1 MDSALILH
9 LTHPVCLARA
19 EARTQ
24 QHACLAGWTQKPRG
38 RGRGSTSRSTRQSQE
53 VSVLPAV
60 LVSHIVGR
68 SEIMDFGFCFLLPTE
83 QGQVPAYRGPRRQQR
98 QSLIN
103 QGTARWTSDLWGLG
117 GDEHQNELQR
127 PRKRVWMPQD
137 PFTPGKT
144 EREAGRECQ
153 WLWHTLFS
161 AREDNGVAS
170 WFTTV
175 ALTHIVIRFCMQ
187 YQNRPL
193 ERRKNWKSLVLPSLF
208 MQLGEVSFSYNA
220 ECLQH
225 SSLAEAIVTAP

>member
-1 MDSALILH
+1 MGGRRSWTLAFASCSRRSRGRSRHTEGPGDSNASHSLIKEQQGGH
-9 LTHPVCLARA
+9 LTCGA
-19 EARTQ
+19 
-24 QHACLAGWTQKPRG
+24 
-38 RGRGSTSRSTRQSQE
+38 
-53 VSVLPAV
+53 
-60 LVSHIVGR
+60 
-68 SEIMDFGFCFLLPTE
+68 
-83 QGQVPAYRGPRRQQR
+83 
-98 QSLIN
+98 
-103 QGTARWTSDLWGLG
+103 WGAM
-117 GDEHQNELQR
+117 NTKMNSQR

-187 YQNRPL
+187 YQNQPL

-208 MQLGEVSFSYNA
+208 MQLGEVSCSYNA